1 MRPSKNTSKLK
12 ELSGPINI
20 NSITNKSLRVV
31 IKGIKSSLEEKNIQC
46 KKVIAFKERC
56 LLI

>member
-20 NSITNKSLRVV
+20 NSITRKTLREIVYA
-31 IKGIKSSLEEKNIQC
+31 IKSIIKEKKIQC
-46 KKVIAFKERC
+46 KKVIVFLKMGF
-56 LLI
+56 